1 MAIVIGCRALTVALF
16 AASAIG
22 CALDSVRCGDSFW
35 QRHMKPLDLT
45 RFDLNL
51 LVVLEALWAE
61 RHVGRA
67 AERLHLS
74 QSATSHA
81 LSRLRA
87 AFDDQLFIRNPRGI
101 EPTPLAIELM
111 PRVAEVLESVRLV
124 ASPRG
129 PFDPSRLRA
138 TISVAATD
146 HAVLTVIAPAMA
158 KIQAAAPGCVLKLRP
173 ADIDTALHMLD
184 AGDLD
189 IALGSGS
196 FAQLPQRLDCQL
208 VHKERFVGIARKGHS
223 ALVKRGKKLHID
235 LDDFARLPHVLVSP
249 RGDAR
254 GAVDDAL
261 ESLGRTRQVSATCPS
276 FLAVPF
282 LVGASQSIAVL
293 AERVALRLQEA
304 AQLSVFELPVALPDW
319 EVHVIRA
326 RGRTNEPAV
335 QWITNML
342 VGE

>member
-1 MAIVIGCRALTVALF
+1 
-16 AASAIG
+16 
-22 CALDSVRCGDSFW
+22 
-35 QRHMKPLDLT
+35 MKPLDLT

-51 LVVLEALWAE
+51 LVVLEAIWAE

-81 LSRLRA
+81 LSRLRV

-129 PFDPSRLRA
+129 PFDPGRLRA

-146 HAVLTVIAPAMA
+146 HAVLTVIAPALA
-158 KIQAAAPGCVLKLRP
+158 KIQAAAPGAVLKLRP
-173 ADIDTALHMLD
+173 ADIDTAVHMLD

-189 IALGSGS
+189 LALGSGS
-196 FAQLPQRLDCQL
+196 FAQLPQRFDRRL
-208 VHKERFVGIARKGHS
+208 VHEERFVGIARKGHPS
-223 ALVKRGKKLHID
+223 LVKRGKKLHID
-235 LDDFARLPHVLVSP
+235 LDDFTRLPHILVSP
-249 RGDAR
+249 RGDTR

-261 ESLGRTRQVSATCPS
+261 ESLGRVRQVSATCPS

-293 AERVALRLQEA
+293 AERVALQLQDA
-304 AQLSVFELPVALPDW
+304 ARLSVFELPVALPAW
-319 EVHVIRA
+319 EIHVIRA
-326 RGRTNEPAV
+326 RGRANEPAV